1 MSEPA
6 LALHAAPARPD
17 THVPSAADSAA
28 AGRAR
33 YADVIPLRRPEASAP
48 PSDPA
53 ALCCAIV
60 QAAVEAL
67 RGVRPAAQLARWLAP
82 DVFEPFVR
90 RCQIALE
97 HEAVRSTRPAR
108 IRRARVTRV
117 HDRAVEAT
125 VVVTDVDR
133 VRAAALRLEHR
144 RGSWRVV
151 ALELG

>member
-1 MSEPA
+1 MSQPA
-6 LALHAAPARPD
+6 LALRAVQAPRVSHPPR
-17 THVPSAADSAA
+17 VPEPAA
-28 AGRAR
+28 AGRGR
-33 YADVIPLRRPEASAP
+33 YAEVIPLRRPDASEP

-90 RCQIALE
+90 RCEIALE
-97 HEAVRSTRPAR
+97 HDAVRSTRPAR

-117 HDRAVEAT
+117 HERAVEAT

>member
-6 LALHAAPARPD
+6 IALPASAHLAPAR
-17 THVPSAADSAA
+17 HASE
-28 AGRAR
+28 R
-33 YADVIPLRRPEASAP
+33 YADVIPLRRPDPATP
-48 PSDPA
+48 PPDPA

-67 RGVRPAAQLARWLAP
+67 RGVRPVAQLARWLTP

-90 RCQIALE
+90 RCEIALGAE
-97 HEAVRSTRPAR
+97 GVRSTRPAR

-117 HDRAVEAT
+117 HERAVEAT
-125 VVVTDVDR
+125 VVVADVDR

>member
-1 MSEPA
+1 MSQPA
-6 LALHAAPARPD
+6 VAVAPLPQLAPAHAP
-17 THVPSAADSAA
+17 T
-28 AGRAR
+28 R
-33 YADVIPLRRPEASAP
+33 YADIIPLRRPDAAAQ

-67 RGVRPAAQLARWLAP
+67 RGVRPVAQLARWLAP

-90 RCQIALE
+90 RCELTLANDRL
-97 HEAVRSTRPAR
+97 RSTRPAR

-117 HDRAVEAT
+117 HERAVEAT

-144 RGSWRVV
+144 RGAWRVV

>member
-6 LALHAAPARPD
+6 VALPASVQLSHA
-17 THVPSAADSAA
+17 
-28 AGRAR
+28 GYER
-33 YADVIPLRRPEASAP
+33 YADVIPLRRPDASAP

-67 RGVRPAAQLARWLAP
+67 RGVRPVAQLARWLTP

-90 RCQIALE
+90 RCEIALGTE
-97 HEAVRSTRPAR
+97 GVRSTRPAR

-125 VVVTDVDR
+125 VVVADVDR